1 MTAEGPANK
10 LAHCASDFAA
20 GSRTP
25 VHTQEKLNS
34 TILLFDLGQSLGAA
48 SLIFFLSLIKRGFYV
63 LEILLWNFSQWTFF
77 FFFFLIGSGKFFESH

>member
-63 LEILLWNFSQWTFF
+63 LEICFKTKLPTLPSVYNHDLLF
-77 FFFFLIGSGKFFESH
+77 